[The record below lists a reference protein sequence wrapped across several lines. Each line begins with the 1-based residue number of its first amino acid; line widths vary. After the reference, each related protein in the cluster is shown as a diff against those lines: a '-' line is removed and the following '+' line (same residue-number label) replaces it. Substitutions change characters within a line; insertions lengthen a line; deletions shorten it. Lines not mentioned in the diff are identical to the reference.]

1 MAVLGVIYQII
12 SPTKPLFGT
21 WKWAAVLGGAVLRGT
36 TVVAFFEKIVNFFI
50 HFFLLFSPSSPERG
64 AL

>member
-1 MAVLGVIYQII
+1 MNLQSDPSIPPILGLAKSGGIPKMAVLGVIYQII

-36 TVVAFFEKIVNFFI
+36 TVDAII
-50 HFFLLFSPSSPERG
+50 
-64 AL
+64 